1 MAVCPSQRKVLWR
14 GFFNGPSRCQYA
26 RVMYDAQDWC
36 CCFYEVPYR
45 GVSFHNP
52 AGHLITALR
61 NRGEQRTWGEAFSK
75 LQRCASFQHTAD
87 QSLLQGVLGIMPWQL
102 IFIPCINR
110 NEMCQRDTEAV
121 RRTVMRSLRQT
132 EPGFRNTW
140 TTGCPGSIPIARI
153 DYIIAVDRHKRLYKF
168 DPVRS
173 IWCPTT
179 DGVKR
184 PVSDRLRSESKEIH
198 RTFSRILL
206 FTTDF
211 EVYAFQLCTPVLQR
225 VNSTS
230 NAETTSCERDAKRM
244 LRSFVNQLTARVSFI
259 RSSSGIEIASSY
271 ANNNRAKTSSLPT
284 PLPQTPLTSL
294 DPFNIAT
301 APDPLEQDGKLNL
314 NHPINRNP
322 VHPTA
327 RLHEFWFDGLPPD
340 RTDDRAAPRW
350 IENTGFSYCRTYPLQ
365 VPSVPFHSSLM
376 RTRLFFDGHR
386 FPVVSYLHTA
396 EPPSVDQSQGSNVWL
411 LRSGCLINRNDLD
424 SIVDCGH
431 QSGKVVNSSS
441 SACLPNRLIH
451 IRLSETSFNLV
462 KDTIDFGL
470 INHVDESPRLNAL
483 FSTTPS
489 SGPIPSPD
497 CSPLARWYVS
507 PSPDICSSSSSSN
520 ESSQIPGD
528 CRKMETSKLESVDA
542 FLDWPTPRAQFLRSA
557 WLRLGSLARLPQIYV
572 PGSDNI
578 NPKKVTNSTS
588 RRSVVTTSVDMLHL
602 LSHAVKNRS
611 TGSLECMETDFPFS
625 TANPLFSGKHS
636 AGKLSEESR
645 SSRCLSVLA
654 TDNEVSRGTDTLL
667 STSVLTSKMRLQRSL
682 GSLASEHSPHR
693 SAWHDNFYATKW
705 LMLMT
710 ICLKQAVQLAELI
723 DHLSTNPRSPST
735 DDYLLLT
742 GPKSG
747 RVWQPI
753 ITSLAQLILQPST
766 RSLIGFENLIERE
779 WIRLGYPFAPDP
791 ADWFDASVPSD
802 YDGGAS
808 FALFIDCVHQLLFL
822 FPVDFAF
829 TEDYLVVLL
838 DTALSRGGPL
848 PPFAIEF
855 ACSCE
860 AARCVSTK
868 ARSPA
873 EVAKESDRLF
883 QRGALRS
890 FRDWS
895 HVLTPD
901 GLGLLGNWWYWWHTS
916 PNPLKIVENN
926 FGTSTSIK
934 PLQVASS
941 KLLPI
946 PSSLFYM
953 RCWIHGWFRWNRP
966 LRLSNGGGYA
976 FNAAFHR
983 NCLSNLNRKQTDTDE
998 SCSSVFPHPSSS
1010 ATPYTGWMS
1019 DEAILSSESQSDVI
1033 FLHQLLSADPCLK
1046 FVQIA
1051 SRWELSLDPSVN

>member
-1 MAVCPSQRKVLWR
+1 
-14 GFFNGPSRCQYA
+14 
-26 RVMYDAQDWC
+26 MYDAQDWC

-61 NRGEQRTWGEAFSK
+61 NRGEQRTWGEAFSQ

-110 NEMCQRDTEAV
+110 SEVCQMDTEAV

-132 EPGFRNTW
+132 EPGFRNTC

-153 DYIIAVDRHKRLYKF
+153 DYIIAADRHKRLYKF

-173 IWCPTT
+173 IWCLTV

-184 PVSDRLRSESKEIH
+184 PVSDRLRSESKEIR

-225 VNSTS
+225 VNPISK
-230 NAETTSCERDAKRM
+230 ADTTSCERDAKRM
-244 LRSFVNQLTARVSFI
+244 LRSFINHLTARVSFI

-271 ANNNRAKTSSLPT
+271 ANNNRAETFNAPT
-284 PLPQTPLTSL
+284 PLSQTPLTSL
-294 DPFNIAT
+294 DPFNIAS
-301 APDPLEQDGKLNL
+301 APDPLEQDLELNL

-327 RLHEFWFDGLPPD
+327 RLHEFWFNGLPPD
-340 RTDDRAAPRW
+340 RTDDMATPRW

-376 RTRLFFDGHR
+376 RIRLFFDGHR
-386 FPVVSYLHTA
+386 FPVLSYLHTV
-396 EPPSVDQSQGSNVWL
+396 EPSTVDQSQGSNVWL
-411 LRSGCLINRNDLD
+411 LRSGSLIGRNDLD
-424 SIVDCGH
+424 RIVDCSY
-431 QSGKVVNSSS
+431 QSGKVATSPSSTCPS
-441 SACLPNRLIH
+441 KRLIH
-451 IRLSETSFNLV
+451 IRLIETSFNLV

-470 INHVDESPRLNAL
+470 IHHVDESPRPNAL
-483 FSTTPS
+483 FTTTSS

-507 PSPDICSSSSSSN
+507 PSPDNCSSSSSSN
-520 ESSQIPGD
+520 ESPQIPNQ
-528 CRKMETSKLESVDA
+528 CAKVANTKLKSVNA
-542 FLDWPTPRAQFLRSA
+542 FLDWPTPRAQFLHSA

-572 PGSDNI
+572 PGSDNV
-578 NPKKVTNSTS
+578 NPKKVTNLTS
-588 RRSVVTTSVDMLHL
+588 RRSVLTTSVDMLHL
-602 LSHAVKNRS
+602 LSHTVKNRS
-611 TGSLECMETDFPFS
+611 TDSLQCIETDFHFSPTNPFL
-625 TANPLFSGKHS
+625 PGKHN

-654 TDNEVSRGTDTLL
+654 TDNEVLRGTDTLL

-705 LMLMT
+705 FMLMT
-710 ICLKQAVQLAELI
+710 VCLKQAVQLAELI
-723 DHLSTNPRSPST
+723 DHLSTNARSPST

-742 GPKSG
+742 GPRSG

-753 ITSLAQLILQPST
+753 ITSLAQLILRPST

-791 ADWFDASVPSD
+791 ADWFDASVPPD

-838 DTALSRGGPL
+838 DTVLSRGGPL

-868 ARSPA
+868 ARSSA
-873 EVAKESDRLF
+873 EVANESDRLF

-916 PNPLKIVENN
+916 PNPLKVVEND
-926 FGTSTSIK
+926 FWTSTPVT
-934 PLQVASS
+934 PLKVESS

-966 LRLSNGGGYA
+966 LRLSNGGGHA

-983 NCLSNLNRKQTDTDE
+983 NHLSNMNTKRTDNDE
-998 SCSSVFPHPSSS
+998 SCSSIFPHPSSS

-1019 DEAILSSESQSDVI
+1019 DEAIMSSESQSDVL
-1033 FLHQLLSADPCLK
+1033 FLHQLLSADPCSK
-1046 FVQIA
+1046 FVHIA